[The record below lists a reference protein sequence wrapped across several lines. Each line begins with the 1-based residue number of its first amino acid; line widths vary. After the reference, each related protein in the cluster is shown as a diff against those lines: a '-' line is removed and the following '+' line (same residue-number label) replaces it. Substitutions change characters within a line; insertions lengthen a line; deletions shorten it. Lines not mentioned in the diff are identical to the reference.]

1 MNINAQQFLT
11 IDTHTGGNPTR
22 TVLTGMPELKGNTIQ
37 EKMLDMKQNHDYIR
51 KFLVYPPRGHDVMSS
66 TIVLPALKEEA
77 DFSVIF
83 AETGGY
89 LPMCGHDTIGTCT
102 ALVELGYVEVKEPV
116 TTVVLDTPAGVV
128 EAECKVTDGKVE
140 EVTFVST
147 DAFHLKTVYVD
158 YKDKKN
164 IKCDIAYGGNF
175 YGIIKAEELGLTLE
189 VSDSEEIVSV
199 AMEIRDA
206 INAEHTVQHP
216 EFPFI
221 NKLTHME
228 LYTPGDVTKNAVIVP
243 PGGIDRSPCGT
254 GTCAKVSTLY
264 KEGTLGQD
272 EAFIHE
278 SITGSQFKARLL
290 STREENGVTY
300 NRISITGSAWIMGRH
315 DFYLNENDPLNQGYL
330 LIPEI

>member
-1 MNINAQQFLT
+1 MNINAKQFLT

-22 TVLTGMPELKGNTIQ
+22 TVLTGMPELKGETIQ
-37 EKMLDMKQNHDYIR
+37 EKMLDMKENHDHIR

-66 TIVLPALKEEA
+66 TIVLPPLKEEA

-102 ALVELGYVEVKEPV
+102 ALVELGYVEVTEPY

-128 EAECKVTDGKVE
+128 EAECKVADGKVE
-140 EVTFVST
+140 EVTFAST

-158 YKDKKN
+158 YKDRKD

-175 YGIIKAEELGLTLE
+175 YGIIDAADLGLTLD
-189 VSDSEEIVSV
+189 VGASEEIVSV
-199 AMEIRDA
+199 AMALRDA
-206 INAEHTVQHP
+206 INEQHEIQHP

-221 NKLTHME
+221 DKLTHME
-228 LYTPGDVTKNAVIVP
+228 LYEPGEVTKNAVIVP

-254 GTCAKVSTLY
+254 GTCAKVSTLH
-264 KEGTLGQD
+264 KDGMLGPD
-272 EAFIHE
+272 EEFIHE
-278 SITGSQFKARLL
+278 SITGSRFRAKLL
-290 STREENGVTY
+290 STREEAGISF

-315 DFYLNENDPLNQGYL
+315 DFYYHEDDPLNEGYL

>member
-1 MNINAQQFLT
+1 MKMNTRQFLT

-22 TVLTGMPELKGNTIQ
+22 TVLTGMPELKGETIQ
-37 EKMLDMKQNHDYIR
+37 EKMLDMKENHDHIR

-66 TIVLPALKEEA
+66 TIVLPPLKEEV

-102 ALVELGYVEVKEPV
+102 ALVEFGYVEAVEPY

-128 EAECKVTDGKVE
+128 EAECKVADGKVE

-147 DAFHLKTVYVD
+147 DAFHLKTVHVD
-158 YKDKKN
+158 YKDRKN
-164 IKCDIAYGGNF
+164 IRCDIAYGGNF
-175 YGIIKAEELGLTLE
+175 YGIIKAEDLGLTLD
-189 VSDSEEIVSV
+189 VSDSEEIVAT

-206 INAEHTVQHP
+206 INAQHEIQHP

-221 NKLTHME
+221 DKMTHME
-228 LYTPGDVTKNAVIVP
+228 LYTPGNVTKNAVIVP

-254 GTCAKVSTLY
+254 GTCAKVSTLH
-264 KEGTLGQD
+264 KEGGLGLN
-272 EAFIHE
+272 EEFIHE
-278 SITGSQFKARLL
+278 SITGSQFKAHLL
-290 STREENGVTY
+290 STREEKGISY

-315 DFYLNENDPLNQGYL
+315 DFYFNEDDPLNEGYL

>member
-1 MNINAQQFLT
+1 MNINSKQFLT

-22 TVLTGMPELKGNTIQ
+22 TVLAGMPELKGETIQ
-37 EKMLDMKQNHDYIR
+37 EKMLDMRDNHDHIR

-66 TIVLPALKEEA
+66 TIVLPPLKEEA

-102 ALVELGYVEVKEPV
+102 ALVELGYVEVTEPY

-128 EAECKVTDGKVE
+128 EAECRVQDGKVE

-158 YKDKKN
+158 YKDRKD
-164 IKCDIAYGGNF
+164 IRCDIAYGGNF
-175 YGIIKAEELGLTLE
+175 YGIIDAGDLGLTLD
-189 VSDSEEIVSV
+189 VDASEEIVSV
-199 AMEIRDA
+199 AMALRDA
-206 INAEHTVQHP
+206 INETHEIRHP

-221 NKLTHME
+221 DKLTHME
-228 LYTPGDVTKNAVIVP
+228 LYEPGEVTKNAVVVP

-254 GTCAKVSTLY
+254 GTCAKVSTLH
-264 KEGTLGQD
+264 KDGALGLD

-278 SITGSQFKARLL
+278 SITGSRFRAKLL
-290 STREENGVTY
+290 STREESGISY

-315 DFYLNENDPLNQGYL
+315 DFYYHEDDPLNAGYL

>member
-1 MNINAQQFLT
+1 MNINTKQFLT

-37 EKMLDMKQNHDYIR
+37 EKMLDMKQNHDHIR

-228 LYTPGDVTKNAVIVP
+228 LYTPGAVTKNAVIVP

-254 GTCAKVSTLY
+254 GTRAKVSTVY
-264 KEGTLGQD
+264 KDVTLGQD
-272 EAFIHE
+272 EACIHE

-290 STREENGVTY
+290 STSEENGVTY
-300 NRISITGSAWIMGRH
+300 NRISITGSVWIMGRH
-315 DFYLNENDPLNQGYL
+315 DFYLNENDPLNQG
-330 LIPEI
+330 

>member
-1 MNINAQQFLT
+1 MKINTKQFLT

-37 EKMLDMKQNHDYIR
+37 EKMLDMKMNHDHIR

-66 TIVLPALKEEA
+66 TIVLPPLTEEA

-102 ALVELGYVEVKEPV
+102 ALVELGYVEAVEPY
-116 TTVVLDTPAGVV
+116 TSVVLDTPAGIV
-128 EAECKVTDGKVE
+128 EAKCKVSDGKVE
-140 EVTFVST
+140 EVTFIST
-147 DAFHLKTVYVD
+147 DAFHLKTVHVD
-158 YKDKKN
+158 HKDKKD
-164 IKCDIAYGGNF
+164 IQCDIAYGGNF
-175 YGIIKAEELGLTLE
+175 YGIIKADDLGLSLD
-189 VSDSEEIVSV
+189 VAQSEEIVSV
-199 AMEIRDA
+199 AMALRDE
-206 INAEHTVQHP
+206 INATHEIKHP
-216 EFPFI
+216 AFPFI

-228 LYTPGDVTKNAVIVP
+228 LYEPAGVTKNTVIVP
-243 PGGIDRSPCGT
+243 PGGLDRSPCGT

-264 KEGTLGQD
+264 KDGALGID
-272 EAFIHE
+272 EEFIHE
-278 SITGSQFKARLL
+278 SITGSQFKAKLL
-290 STREENGVTY
+290 STYEKDGISY

-315 DFYLNENDPLNQGYL
+315 DFYLHEDDPLNQGYL

>member
-1 MNINAQQFLT
+1 MKINTRQFLT

-22 TVLTGMPELKGNTIQ
+22 TVLTGMPELKGETIQ
-37 EKMLDMKQNHDYIR
+37 EKMLDMKQNHDHIR

-66 TIVLPALKEEA
+66 TIVLPPLKEEA

-102 ALVELGYVEVKEPV
+102 ALVELGYVEMVAPY
-116 TTVVLDTPAGVV
+116 TSVVLDTPAGIV
-128 EAECKVTDGKVE
+128 EAKCKVTDGKVE
-140 EVTFVST
+140 EVTFIST
-147 DAFHLKTVYVD
+147 DAFHLKTVYID
-158 YKDKKN
+158 YKDN
-164 IKCDIAYGGNF
+164 NSIKCDIAYGGNF
-175 YGIIKAEELGLTLE
+175 YGIINAGDLGLSLD
-189 VSDSEEIVSV
+189 VGASEDIVSV
-199 AMEIRDA
+199 ATALRDE
-206 INAEHTVQHP
+206 INAAHNIRHP

-221 NKLTHME
+221 DKLTHME
-228 LYTPGDVTKNAVIVP
+228 LYEPGEVTRNTVIVP

-264 KEGTLGQD
+264 KDRALSIGE
-272 EAFIHE
+272 EFVHE
-278 SITGSQFKARLL
+278 SITGSQFKATLL
-290 STREENGVTY
+290 STREDAGVFY

-315 DFYLNENDPLNQGYL
+315 DFYYHADDPLDQGYL